1 MIETEPTS
9 PQAASK
15 VREER
20 RFLAGPRSRAKEL
33 WFSFKILREFI
44 SGFRTL
50 HFVGPCV
57 TIFGSARVAEDN
69 PYYALARNMGQAV
82 SKMGLTVMTGGGPGI
97 MEAANRG
104 ARDAGGR
111 SVGCNIILPIEQ
123 QPNPYLD
130 TWFECK
136 YFFVRKVL
144 MFKYSYGFVILP
156 GGMGTMDELFEA
168 VTLIQTKKI
177 LNFPVVLMGKD
188 YYQPLYDF
196 IRRMVDFGMISPED
210 LNLLLFTDSIEE
222 AVVHLEKHAI
232 VQFKLTQRKP
242 LKRFWFFGE

>member
-1 MIETEPTS
+1 MVETKTPS
-9 PQAASK
+9 AKASD

-20 RFLAGPRSRAKEL
+20 RFFEGPRSRTKEL
-33 WFSFKILREFI
+33 RFSFGILKEFI
-44 SGFRTL
+44 RGFRAL

-57 TIFGSARVAEDN
+57 TIFGSARVAEAS
-69 PYYALARNMGQAV
+69 PYYEMARNMGKAV
-82 SKMGLTVMTGGGPGI
+82 SKMGFTVMTGGGPGI

-104 ARDAGGR
+104 ARDVGGR

-156 GGMGTMDELFEA
+156 GGMGTMDELFET

-188 YYQPLYDF
+188 YYQPLFDF

-222 AVVHLEKHAI
+222 AIIHLEKHAV
-232 VQFKLTQRKP
+232 VQFKLTQPKST
-242 LKRFWFFGE
+242 KRFWFFGE

>member
-1 MIETEPTS
+1 
-9 PQAASK
+9 
-15 VREER
+15 V
-20 RFLAGPRSRAKEL
+20 
-33 WFSFKILREFI
+33 FSFKILREFI
-44 SGFRTL
+44 HGFRTL
-50 HFVGPCV
+50 HFVGPCI

-82 SKMGLTVMTGGGPGI
+82 SKMGLTVMTGGGPGL

-104 ARDAGGR
+104 GRDTGGT

-130 TWFECK
+130 KWFECK

-196 IRRMVDFGMISPED
+196 IRRMVNFGMISPED